1 MALICT
7 IVVLYYAAWAPLY
20 YEVFC
25 GYYLLSL
32 DGEVFISS
40 FVNSRYNCVKLMIL
54 HNKGWVGS
62 VMTHKITFEFCNF
75 NAIGQVV
82 TKQT

>member
-1 MALICT
+1 MYNSGF
-7 IVVLYYAAWAPLY
+7 VLSLY
-20 YEVFC
+20 QEVFC

-54 HNKGWVGS
+54 HNKGWAGS
-62 VMTHKITFEFCNF
+62 VMTQRITFEFCNF